1 MEFVLAAPPVDTLE
15 TSQQT
20 SGEGANYSG
29 PFDSST
35 PEPSPRRVGTVGASI
50 QPLPSFAP
58 PRRVGT
64 TAATHEP
71 PPTFSPSA
79 NSTPGP
85 SPKRHVPCALP
96 PTRSVSPA
104 PVDPAPVLPP
114 GESRDG
120 AGPSGSSAAASVK
133 KKKEDKI
140 GGAIVTV
147 TCPQCGAT
155 SLNKSAH
162 YNHYRV
168 RIFLSKLFNFV
179 GNVRQVFICHC

>member
-15 TSQQT
+15 TSQQM
-20 SGEGANYSG
+20 SGEGANLSG

-64 TAATHEP
+64 TAATHKP
-71 PPTFSPSA
+71 LPTFPPSA

-133 KKKEDKI
+133 KKKPLPCTWFARFYI
-140 GGAIVTV
+140 
-147 TCPQCGAT
+147 
-155 SLNKSAH
+155 
-162 YNHYRV
+162 YV
-168 RIFLSKLFNFV
+168 RLAPRTGRRALCRPSP
-179 GNVRQVFICHC
+179 GPAACSWPAQA

>member
-1 MEFVLAAPPVDTLE
+1 MDPENSGVRMEFVLAAPPVDTLE
-15 TSQQT
+15 TSQQM
-20 SGEGANYSG
+20 SGEGANLSG

-71 PPTFSPSA
+71 LPTLPSSA

-133 KKKEDKI
+133 KKKPLP
-140 GGAIVTV
+140 AIVTV
-147 TCPQCGAT
+147 TCPDCGAS

-168 RIFLSKLFNFV
+168 SILFK
-179 GNVRQVFICHC
+179 QVIQFRC

>member
-1 MEFVLAAPPVDTLE
+1 MGPENSGVRMEFVLAAPPVDTLE
-15 TSQQT
+15 TSQQM
-20 SGEGANYSG
+20 SGEGANLSG

-71 PPTFSPSA
+71 QPTFPPSA

-133 KKKEDKI
+133 KKKPLP
-140 GGAIVTV
+140 AIVTV
-147 TCPQCGAT
+147 TCPDCGAS

-168 RIFLSKLFNFV
+168 SILFK
-179 GNVRQVFICHC
+179 QVIQFRC

>member
-15 TSQQT
+15 TSQQM
-20 SGEGANYSG
+20 SGEGANSSG

-58 PRRVGT
+58 PRRVET

-71 PPTFSPSA
+71 LPTLPSSA

-133 KKKEDKI
+133 KKKPLP
-140 GGAIVTV
+140 AIVTV
-147 TCPQCGAT
+147 TCPDCGAT

-162 YNHYRV
+162 YNHFRV
-168 RIFLSKLFNFV
+168 RIIFKEVLQF
-179 GNVRQVFICHC
+179 RC

>member
-1 MEFVLAAPPVDTLE
+1 MDPENSGVRMEFVLAAPPVDTLE
-15 TSQQT
+15 TSQQM

-147 TCPQCGAT
+147 TCPDCGAS

-168 RIFLSKLFNFV
+168 RIFFK
-179 GNVRQVFICHC
+179 QVIQFRC

>member
-15 TSQQT
+15 TSQQM
-20 SGEGANYSG
+20 SGEGANFSG

-64 TAATHEP
+64 TDATEQP
-71 PPTFSPSA
+71 QA
-79 NSTPGP
+79 
-85 SPKRHVPCALP
+85 RHLPCAVP
-96 PTRSVSPA
+96 PTRSVSTA

-147 TCPQCGAT
+147 TCPDCGAS

-168 RIFLSKLFNFV
+168 RIFFK
-179 GNVRQVFICHC
+179 QVIQFRC

>member
-1 MEFVLAAPPVDTLE
+1 MDPENSGVRMEFVLAAPPVDTLE
-15 TSQQT
+15 TSQQM
-20 SGEGANYSG
+20 SGEGANLSG

-71 PPTFSPSA
+71 LPTLPSSA

-120 AGPSGSSAAASVK
+120 AGPSGSSGAASVK
-133 KKKEDKI
+133 KKKPLP
-140 GGAIVTV
+140 AIVTV
-147 TCPQCGAT
+147 TCPDCGAT

-168 RIFLSKLFNFV
+168 SIFFK
-179 GNVRQVFICHC
+179 QVIQFRC